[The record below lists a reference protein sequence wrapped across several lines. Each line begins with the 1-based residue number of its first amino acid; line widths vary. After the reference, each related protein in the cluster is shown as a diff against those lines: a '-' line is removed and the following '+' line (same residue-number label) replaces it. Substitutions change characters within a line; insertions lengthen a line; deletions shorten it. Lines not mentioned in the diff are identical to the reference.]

1 MRWDSESFLCVDS
14 QMNKTTQARMIALV
28 LCLPLS
34 LPAKVLLPLAPV
46 ALLCLPMGVTQRRT
60 HFPAFLVENA
70 AGDVFM
76 FSTCKSHGC
85 LTR

>member
-1 MRWDSESFLCVDS
+1 MTLDGGYIVRLHELIRK
-14 QMNKTTQARMIALV
+14 MTQARMIALV

-34 LPAKVLLPLAPV
+34 LPAQVLLPLAPV
-46 ALLCLPMGVTQRRT
+46 AMLALPLVDTKRRT
-60 HFPAFLVENA
+60 HFPAFLVENT

-76 FSTCKSHGC
+76 FSTCKSLGC